1 MPTPMSPE
9 YKISERETESASNID
24 ALYNNICC
32 VPFMKYSGIHTE
44 KGRSTV
50 ACHDPGAPYCTVYM
64 LSRGREH
71 EHRAIGAKEEKE
83 EGGTLK
89 ILL

>member
-32 VPFMKYSGIHTE
+32 VPFMKYSGKHTE
-44 KGRSTV
+44 KGRYMV
-50 ACHDPGAPYCTVYM
+50 VCHDLGASYFTVYM
-64 LSRGREH
+64 LSRGTEH
-71 EHRAIGAKEEKE
+71 EHRASGVEEE
-83 EGGTLK
+83 EGGRKALK